1 MNVGVNIRTA
11 NLAVPDGH
19 GESMRNLSR
28 ALVTTNPGHTI
39 DFVADA
45 PARFDLPS
53 DRRAALRVLR
63 PFPAGNRLLRG
74 AFGADPWY
82 RARVMLNRHWRR
94 WSVYFQSAHEPTPV
108 RTGPRHVVYVH
119 DLAFMRTTGTTYFDA
134 EVRAFLDLWTA
145 ENVHRAD
152 AVVAVSAWT
161 RDQVAR
167 IYAANPDRVHVAPH
181 GVDRSR
187 FRPDYP
193 AHDLRACADRY
204 GLRDPYIAFIGTL
217 QPRKNLG
224 TLAEAFRLARDRGL
238 SHDLAIVGRRGW
250 RYEDIAAQLE
260 GREESGICLVG
271 AAPPRDLPLLLAGAD
286 AFVSVGIDE
295 GFGMPVLEAMAS
307 GVPVVASDQAGLAD
321 AAGDAGLRVDPH
333 DVEAIAAALLRI
345 ASDAELRADL
355 RARGLARAA
364 DHTWERTARA
374 VWTAME
380 QACESS

>member
-1 MNVGVNIRTA
+1 MSVLSWTYGPPRTCIAPTRWWRSPPGPAIRWRGSTPPIRTA
-11 NLAVPDGH
+11 F
-19 GESMRNLSR
+19 
-28 ALVTTNPGHTI
+28 T
-39 DFVADA
+39 
-45 PARFDLPS
+45 
-53 DRRAALRVLR
+53 
-63 PFPAGNRLLRG
+63 
-74 AFGADPWY
+74 
-82 RARVMLNRHWRR
+82 WRR
-94 WSVYFQSAHEPTPV
+94 TA
-108 RTGPRHVVYVH
+108 
-119 DLAFMRTTGTTYFDA
+119 
-134 EVRAFLDLWTA
+134 WTA
-145 ENVHRAD
+145 D
-152 AVVAVSAWT
+152 
-161 RDQVAR
+161 
-167 IYAANPDRVHVAPH
+167 
-181 GVDRSR
+181 R
-187 FRPDYP
+187 FRPNH
-193 AHDLRACADRY
+193 AAKDLRACAERY

-260 GREESGICLVG
+260 GREEAGICLVG
-271 AAPPRDLPLLLAGAD
+271 AAPPQDLPLLLAGAD

-307 GVPVVASDQAGLAD
+307 GVPVLASDQAGLAD
-321 AAGDAGLRVDPH
+321 ATGDAGLRVDPH

-345 ASDAELRADL
+345 ASDADLRADL